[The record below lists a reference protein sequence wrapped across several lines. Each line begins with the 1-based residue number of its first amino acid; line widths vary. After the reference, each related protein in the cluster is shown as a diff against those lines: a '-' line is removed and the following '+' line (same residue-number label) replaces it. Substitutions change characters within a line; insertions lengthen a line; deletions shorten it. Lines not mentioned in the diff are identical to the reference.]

1 MSIDEVLK
9 IAATFSTWLSSL
21 LSPVAAIEQH
31 VADAVAREREECAK
45 ACDDVATTQWDEYAA
60 SYNSAV
66 FDCATAI
73 RDRAGKETING

>member
-31 VADAVAREREECAK
+31 VAKAVAREREECALI
-45 ACDDVATTQWDEYAA
+45 CDAEGREWGSDAVVTLKNYAEH
-60 SYNSAV
+60 
-66 FDCATAI
+66 CAAAI
-73 RDRAGKETING
+73 RARAEKETT

>member
-31 VADAVAREREECAK
+31 VAEAVKRERDECARVCDDIRAYRPTTGAGGLIAEEC
-45 ACDDVATTQWDEYAA
+45 VA
-60 SYNSAV
+60 
-66 FDCATAI
+66 AI
-73 RDRAGKETING
+73 RARAEKETK